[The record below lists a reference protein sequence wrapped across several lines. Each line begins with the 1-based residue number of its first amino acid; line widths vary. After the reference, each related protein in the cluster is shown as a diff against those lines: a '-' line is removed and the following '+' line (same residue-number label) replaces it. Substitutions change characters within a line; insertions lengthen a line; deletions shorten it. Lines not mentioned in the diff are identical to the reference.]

1 MKKMMA
7 LISALAVL
15 MIAFSGCVGDN
26 KSAVNGTESNDSEAN
41 VNPAENAANISEL
54 NTPAVNGTETSS
66 TEANVNPAESAANI
80 SALDKSTVS
89 GTKSS
94 SSGTESGSSGTDS
107 SSSEANVNSDEGA
120 ADISEI
126 ENLPAGFE
134 YVASI
139 PLNSSDIRIDY
150 NADNV
155 SEVVGGSEGLYKY
168 NDSDIYVDV
177 IELQKPEATNN
188 LIDAYKSSFVPLTE
202 GSRFV
207 EESFNGHSAVRITD
221 HVVSAGTEVPRYSY
235 IWSNGNYVL
244 VVTGNIADSSLIKQL
259 AEATGY

>member
-26 KSAVNGTESNDSEAN
+26 KPAVNGTEPNNSEAN
-41 VNPAENAANISEL
+41 VNPD
-54 NTPAVNGTETSS
+54 
-66 TEANVNPAESAANI
+66 ES
-80 SALDKSTVS
+80 
-89 GTKSS
+89 
-94 SSGTESGSSGTDS
+94 
-107 SSSEANVNSDEGA
+107 A

-134 YVASI
+134 YLGSSL
-139 PLNSSDIRIDY
+139 LNETDIKIDY
-150 NADNV
+150 NAENI
-155 SEVVGGSEGLYKY
+155 SEVVGGSEGLYKH
-168 NDSDIYVDV
+168 NESDLYVDV
-177 IELQKPEATNN
+177 IELKNNEAANN
-188 LIDAYKSSFVPLTE
+188 LIDAYKSSFVPLAE

-207 EESFNGHSAVRITD
+207 EESFNGHSSVRITD
-221 HVVSAGTEVPRYSY
+221 HVVNAGTEVPRYSY

-244 VVTGNIADSSLIKQL
+244 VVTGNTADSSLIRQL

>member
-1 MKKMMA
+1 MKKMIA

-26 KSAVNGTESNDSEAN
+26 KPAVNGTESNNSGAN
-41 VNPAENAANISEL
+41 VNPAESAANISAL
-54 NTPAVNGTETSS
+54 NTPAVNGTEPSS
-66 TEANVNPAESAANI
+66 PEANVNPAESAANI

-94 SSGTESGSSGTDS
+94 SSGTES
-107 SSSEANVNSDEGA
+107 SSSEANVNSDKSA

-139 PLNSSDIRIDY
+139 PLNSSDIKIDY
-150 NADNV
+150 NAENV

-168 NDSDIYVDV
+168 NESDIYVDV
-177 IELQKPEATNN
+177 IELEKPEATNN

-221 HVVSAGTEVPRYSY
+221 YVLNAGTEVPRYSY

-244 VVTGNIADSSLIKQL
+244 VVTGNTADSSLIKQL

>member
-26 KSAVNGTESNDSEAN
+26 K
-41 VNPAENAANISEL
+41 
-54 NTPAVNGTETSS
+54 PAVNGTEPNNSG
-66 TEANVNPAESAANI
+66 ANVNPAESAANI
-80 SALDKSTVS
+80 S
-89 GTKSS
+89 
-94 SSGTESGSSGTDS
+94 
-107 SSSEANVNSDEGA
+107 
-120 ADISEI
+120 EI

-134 YVASI
+134 YIASF
-139 PLNSSDIRIDY
+139 PLNETDIKIDY
-150 NADNV
+150 NAENI
-155 SEVVGGSEGLYKY
+155 SEVVGGSEGLYKH
-168 NDSDIYVDV
+168 NESDFYVDV
-177 IELQKPEATNN
+177 IELKNNEAANN

-221 HVVSAGTEVPRYSY
+221 YVVNAGTEVPRYSY

-244 VVTGNIADSSLIKQL
+244 VVTGNTADSSLIRQL